1 MRCGSGGEAKAEAGM
16 SEGNGSRHGQSAEGT
31 RTCAVL
37 RVRGKGKRSGREAE
51 AGAKRERS
59 ECGGG
64 TGEKRESVEVSRAS
78 KDLDNPIFPV
88 TIA

>member
-1 MRCGSGGEAKAEAGM
+1 MVCGERSGSGARE
-16 SEGNGSRHGQSAEGT
+16 SRKKWKCNHGQITA
-31 RTCAVL
+31 CAVL
-37 RVRGKGKRSGREAE
+37 RVRGKGKRSRREAE